1 MHDNVH
7 RTDNLSVN
15 GLQWVVKESDKNSF
29 KKLEQIKDISNIL
42 KAIISKRKLYSL
54 RIEQFL
60 NPKLREL
67 TPNPLGLH
75 DMDKATDIL
84 QESILKN
91 HKIGIL
97 GDYDVDGATSSA
109 LIFNYLNEIG
119 LSNLE
124 VFIPDREKDGYGLSK
139 NAVSFF
145 FKKKISMIVCL
156 DCGTNDKENV
166 NYALSLGIETIIIDH
181 HEQKKKNNAL
191 ALINPKKNCDNSKLN
206 YLATVGLVFLFLIAL
221 NSKLKKS
228 NFFSS
233 KIKEPN
239 LKKYLDLVALGTVCD
254 LVPLKEA
261 NRLFVKKGIIEINK
275 KSNKGIKTL
284 LEKLNI
290 KKTVDESD
298 IGFYLGPCIN
308 APGRIGESSLGFR
321 LLTNK
326 YEKYSSDI
334 ANSLLNNNKER
345 KTLENIACHQAKNKI
360 STLKKINNKQNRK
373 FVLVSDRSW
382 HPGIIGIIAS
392 RLTYQYNIPSIVISS
407 KEASIKGSI
416 RSIKGINAADIID
429 FLDKNNILINGG
441 GHAMAAGFTLKSNC
455 IEKLEDLL
463 TSFFSNIIISK
474 QINLEIDIAVDL
486 YSVSTEL
493 IEKISAIG
501 PFGQENEEPRIV
513 IRNLKVAYKKVV
525 GKTKKHIFCVLEDTY
540 GKSINAIAF
549 NEASSS
555 LGNVLFSEKVFNVAG
570 KLRLYEKKNQSIPQF
585 IIEDI
590 LIL

>member
-1 MHDNVH
+1 MYKDVY

-15 GLQWVVKESDKNSF
+15 GLKWVVKESDKNSF
-29 KKLEQIKDISNIL
+29 KKLEQYKDISNIL
-42 KAIISKRKLYSL
+42 KVIISKRDLYSL
-54 RIEQFL
+54 RLEQFL
-60 NPKLREL
+60 SPTLREL
-67 TPNPLGLH
+67 TPNPMDLH
-75 DMDKATDIL
+75 DMDKAINL
-84 QESILKN
+84 FHESILKN

-109 LIFNYLNEIG
+109 LIFNYLSDIG

-139 NAVSFF
+139 NAVNFF
-145 FKKKISMIVCL
+145 FKKKISTIVCL
-156 DCGTNDKENV
+156 DCGTNDIKAV
-166 NYALSLGIETIIIDH
+166 NYALSLGIKTIIIDH
-181 HEQKKKNNAL
+181 HEQKQKNNAV
-191 ALINPKKNCDNSKLN
+191 ALINPKKNSDSSKLN
-206 YLATVGLVFLFLIAL
+206 YMATVGLVFLFLIAL

-233 KIKEPN
+233 KIIEPN

-261 NRLFVKKGIIEINK
+261 NRLFVKKGIVEINK
-275 KSNKGIKTL
+275 KRNKGIKAL

-290 KKTVDESD
+290 KKILDESD

-326 YEKYSSDI
+326 YEKYFSDI
-334 ANSLLNNNKER
+334 ANTLFNNNQER
-345 KTLENIACHQAKNKI
+345 KTLENIACEQAKNKI
-360 STLKKINNKQNRK
+360 STFKKITQQNSK
-373 FVLVSDRSW
+373 FILVSDRSW

-392 RLTYQYNIPSIVISS
+392 RLTNQYNIPSIVISS
-407 KEASIKGSI
+407 KEGSIKGSI
-416 RSIKGINAADIID
+416 RSIKGISAADIID
-429 FLDKNNILINGG
+429 FLEKNNTVINGG
-441 GHAMAAGFTLKSNC
+441 GHAMAGGFTLKDDC

-474 QINLEIDIAVDL
+474 KVNLEIDIAVDL
-486 YSVSTEL
+486 YSVSAEL
-493 IEKISAIG
+493 IEKISSIG
-501 PFGQENEEPRIV
+501 PFGQANEEPRIV
-513 IRNLKVAYKKVV
+513 IRNLKVSYKKVV
-525 GKTKKHIFCVLEDTY
+525 GKTKKHIFCVLEDFY

-549 NEASSS
+549 NQASSS
-555 LGNVLFSEKVFNVAG
+555 LGKVLFSEKVFNVAG